1 MLHRNCENY
10 QVKTGDRPSGL
21 PAWLGFYCM
30 ALLIFSYVRILFS
43 PDNFR
48 SYGEASRRGLAIQVP
63 VRRKTGSSLARD
75 RGEALCQAVAPKR
88 LNDEIDEHAC
98 LGRQQRAR
106 GVIDRDRSAVAIPL
120 RQEAH
125 ECAALEMR

>member
-1 MLHRNCENY
+1 MKRRKRRLRQSSPTRCSRAGLGY
-10 QVKTGDRPSGL
+10 TGPS
-21 PAWLGFYCM
+21 M
-30 ALLIFSYVRILFS
+30 T
-43 PDNFR
+43 
-48 SYGEASRRGLAIQVP
+48 
-63 VRRKTGSSLARD
+63 KTGSSLARD

-120 RQEAH
+120 RQDAH
-125 ECAALEMR
+125 ECAALLGLGVTLIALPHALPHLERGTLPQDRRE